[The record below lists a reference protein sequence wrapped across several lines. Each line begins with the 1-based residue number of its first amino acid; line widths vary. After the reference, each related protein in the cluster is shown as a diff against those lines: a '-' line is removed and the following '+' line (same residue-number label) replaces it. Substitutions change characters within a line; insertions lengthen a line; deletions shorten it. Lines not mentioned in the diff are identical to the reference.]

1 MHRCRVIFWQI
12 YFLYSH
18 AIYRFT
24 GIYLFFYLF
33 IFLFFSLYIYPFL
46 NHYGKLIKL
55 LEYSKICIA
64 SNFEFFRIKRY
75 KKCKQAF
82 LRCNKI
88 TTKASKRDENPQLY
102 AHLSIVVYIC
112 EHTGQFSTF
121 VNRHIIGKK
130 LWDSYSCIKTAFYTK
145 FVCFEKIDLHQCR
158 SFWKIKSTG
167 YMKHQSSTTITS
179 ANGITSL
186 SCLYI
191 VAMNVIFL

>member
-88 TTKASKRDENPQLY
+88 TTKASKRDENPHLY

-121 VNRHIIGKK
+121 VNRHIIGKNCETHIVASKQLSTQSLFVLKK
-130 LWDSYSCIKTAFYTK
+130 LIYISVDH
-145 FVCFEKIDLHQCR
+145 FEKLKALGI
-158 SFWKIKSTG
+158 WNIKV
-167 YMKHQSSTTITS
+167 QQ
-179 ANGITSL
+179 L
-186 SCLYI
+186 
-191 VAMNVIFL
+191 